1 MPPTRPARMTLHVI
15 STTTTLNV
23 GVAMDFLAAI
33 VEIVSHEVNLC
44 QRLDYNPCVHLLHFF
59 IIVDIVLISK
69 SVIMFNKI
77 RFKKYF
83 ITESNMVLTNTVENG
98 VSLS

>member
-23 GVAMDFLAAI
+23 GVAMDILAAI

-44 QRLDYNPCVHLLHFF
+44 QRLDYNPCIHLLNIF

-69 SVIMFNKI
+69 TRDFVK
-77 RFKKYF
+77 
-83 ITESNMVLTNTVENG
+83 EN
-98 VSLS
+98 